1 MFIEIVSKD
10 GELSWIN
17 LKQVL
22 VIKLGSP
29 TDGWVWGFSYRN
41 ETLWSKTFDT
51 KEEADKWLEK
61 ALGSAKI
68 PGSSKIDAE

>member
-22 VIKLGSP
+22 VIKLGRP
-29 TDGWVWGFSYRN
+29 AEGWVWGFSYRN
-41 ETLWSKTFDT
+41 ETLWSKTFHSR
-51 KEEADKWLEK
+51 EEADKWLGD
-61 ALGSAKI
+61 ALKNCKI
-68 PGSSKIDAE
+68 PSSQVPED

>member
-22 VIKLGSP
+22 VIKLGRP
-29 TDGWVWGFSYRN
+29 TEGWVWGFSYRN
-41 ETLWSKTFDT
+41 ETLWSKTFGT
-51 KEEADKWLEK
+51 KEEADQWLEN
-61 ALGSAKI
+61 ALGCAKI
-68 PGSSKIDAE
+68 PGRSKIDAE

>member
-22 VIKLGSP
+22 VIKLGRP
-29 TDGWVWGFSYRN
+29 TEGWVWGFSFRG
-41 ETLWSKTFDT
+41 ETLWSKTFES
-51 KEEADKWLEK
+51 KQEADKWI
-61 ALGSAKI
+61 AHARVTFKI
-68 PGSSKIDAE
+68 PSSPVGS

>member
-22 VIKLGSP
+22 VIKLGRP
-29 TDGWVWGFSYRN
+29 TEGWVWGFSYRN
-41 ETLWSKTFDT
+41 ETLWSKTFET
-51 KEEADKWLEK
+51 KEEADKWLEDT
-61 ALGSAKI
+61 LNNCKI
-68 PGSSKIDAE
+68 PGSLVTD

>member
-1 MFIEIVSKD
+1 MFMEIVSKD

-22 VIKLGSP
+22 VIKLGRP

-41 ETLWSKTFDT
+41 ETLWSKTFET
-51 KEEADKWLEK
+51 REAADEWLET
-61 ALGSAKI
+61 ALGNARI
-68 PGSSKIDAE
+68 PG

>member
-22 VIKLGSP
+22 VIKLGRP
-29 TDGWVWGFSYRN
+29 AEGWVWGFSYRN
-41 ETLWSKTFDT
+41 ETLWSRVFDT
-51 KEEADKWLEK
+51 KEEADKWLDR
-61 ALGSAKI
+61 ALQNCKI
-68 PGSSKIDAE
+68 PGMQVDD

>member
-22 VIKLGSP
+22 VIKLGRP
-29 TDGWVWGFSYRN
+29 AEGWLWGFSYRN
-41 ETLWSKTFDT
+41 ETLWSQTFKT
-51 KEEADKWLEK
+51 KEDADKWLSH
-61 ALGSAKI
+61 ALGNCKI
-68 PGSSKIDAE
+68 PGSPVDD